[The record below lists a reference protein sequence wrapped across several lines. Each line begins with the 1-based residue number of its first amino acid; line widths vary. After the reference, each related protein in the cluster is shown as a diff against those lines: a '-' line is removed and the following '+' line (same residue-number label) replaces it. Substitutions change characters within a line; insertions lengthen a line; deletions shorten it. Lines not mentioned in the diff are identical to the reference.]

1 MRNKEN
7 KKNQIVLVSFAAVF
21 SVMMLAGI
29 TADRKLSAA
38 KAAQNE
44 MSISTTEVALE
55 LTNSEISIDDA
66 VVATSVLEPES
77 DTSVDEMPYAITEYE
92 TAATMYA
99 TDTVNVRAG
108 AGTDYDKL
116 GRISWGSELQVLGF
130 TDNDWY
136 EVSYNGETGFIRGDY
151 VAADIPSIPYLFV
164 GDSRTVQL
172 QMAVGST
179 DKAYVAK
186 VGEGYSWFKNTA
198 LSEIQEYAGNG
209 TTMVIN
215 FGVNDLAN
223 ASKYISLINSYI
235 DT

>member
-77 DTSVDEMPYAITEYE
+77 DT
-92 TAATMYA
+92 
-99 TDTVNVRAG
+99 
-108 AGTDYDKL
+108 
-116 GRISWGSELQVLGF
+116 
-130 TDNDWY
+130 
-136 EVSYNGETGFIRGDY
+136 
-151 VAADIPSIPYLFV
+151 
-164 GDSRTVQL
+164 
-172 QMAVGST
+172 
-179 DKAYVAK
+179 
-186 VGEGYSWFKNTA
+186 
-198 LSEIQEYAGNG
+198 
-209 TTMVIN
+209 
-215 FGVNDLAN
+215 
-223 ASKYISLINSYI
+223 
-235 DT
+235 